1 MSEVAELA
9 RRVIVLEQGRI
20 ILDGDTADIFSCED
34 QLAASGLE
42 IPHAA
47 RLVRELKAKG
57 VPIPGKAVTVAGAF
71 NELIAYLG
79 GDSAD

>member
-71 NELIAYLG
+71 
-79 GDSAD
+79 